1 MEDITA
7 KLSSLDIS
15 KKKVLYYSVIFDNYN
30 EIMNLVRNTL
40 LESGNNLSETYIKT
54 LNSFKLFEGNL
65 AESDKN
71 KVSEKFSTF
80 IDKLKQDENFIIY
93 NDKLYTANSEFHI
106 TTLFTGGKSNE
117 NTDELE
123 TQHNKKVN
131 VKINKLGVSHNFIVL
146 GVEYIKFE
154 DNKDIAYYGNSVK
167 HITIALN
174 KTGKKVFPK
183 DSYTALSDGQ
193 TYNLDIIV
201 EGLCSKVVQ

>member
-1 MEDITA
+1 MDDITA